1 MDMNQ
6 PGYRLHKLSGR
17 DQEVWSV
24 WVNGNWRITFEF
36 LGEDAYL
43 ICIMKRKRKPTHPGR
58 IIKED
63 ILKPLNL
70 TVAEAAENLGTTQEA
85 LSELID
91 ERSSLSPDMAVR
103 IARATNTSPESWM
116 NMQQRL
122 DLWES
127 EQKNFNIH
135 PFTQSERTAL
145 RN

>member
-1 MDMNQ
+1 
-6 PGYRLHKLSGR
+6 
-17 DQEVWSV
+17 
-24 WVNGNWRITFEF
+24 
-36 LGEDAYL
+36 
-43 ICIMKRKRKPTHPGR
+43 MKRTRKPTHPGR

-70 TVAEAAENLGTTQEA
+70 TVAEAAENLGTTQGA
-85 LSELID
+85 LSDLID

-135 PFTQSERTAL
+135 PFAQSERTAL